1 MSTGRKPYI
10 LFILCLTIFFLH
22 QFVQK
27 IAKVKIALLDSYLDP
42 LLAMPVLLHLITIER
57 RILTKNPKYK
67 LTLFY
72 IILYVVIVSVLAEI
86 VFPIFTPKL
95 ISDPF
100 DVVFYAI
107 GAGFYA
113 LTQRPLKTGIPEFRN

>member
-1 MSTGRKPYI
+1 MSTRRKSYI
-10 LFILCLTIFFLH
+10 LFTLCLTVFFLH

-67 LTLFY
+67 LPLFY
-72 IILYVVIVSVLAEI
+72 IILYVVIVSVLAEM

-100 DVVFYAI
+100 DVVLYAI
-107 GAGFYA
+107 GASFYA